1 MFLDSYS
8 KMDGTIGTIQLFP
21 YKSIGSIGT
30 IGWNNT
36 EHYGTIAG

>member
-1 MFLDSYS
+1 MN
-8 KMDGTIGTIQLFP
+8 GTIGTIQLFP

-30 IGWNNT
+30 IEQNNT